1 MRSSALL
8 RLSVCLLPLLSLA
21 APTQGGAVEPS
32 TTKVLGRAPLAFEPN
47 LGQSDPQVR
56 YLARG
61 AGYALFLTRDEA
73 VLALMSGNPDTPK
86 SHPSSLRQS
95 VLRVRPLGSRPAES
109 LEPEQSLPG
118 HSSYVRSSSEPG
130 KTLRDVPRYG
140 RVRARG
146 IYPGIDMVYYG
157 SGERLEYDFVVAP
170 GADPDR
176 IRLGFEGAEGLTLD
190 EAGNLHLRLATGE
203 IVQHAPVLY
212 QEVEGRRRPV
222 TGRFALLGDAVGFE
236 VGAYDPSLPL
246 VIDPPLVW
254 ASLLGGSSTE
264 WTLDVDVTPNGQ
276 AYACGYTYSTNFPT
290 RPTATDPDLVDA
302 DAYVTKFNLDGSG
315 IDWSTYVG
323 GPGYQSANAIT
334 LDSNRNS
341 YVTGSTAN
349 DAWVFLVDAA
359 GNVQWQRIFGGSE
372 FERGLEI
379 VLDSSLNVY
388 VAGATYSQDFRGPN
402 ANPNVAQPGFGG
414 GYEDAF
420 VAKLNRF
427 GTLLYTTFYGGS
439 RDEEGTAI
447 ALDLS
452 GRMVFS
458 GTVSWYDDLTA
469 TVKSDAFAVRLRA
482 DGTAFQGR
490 FIFPGSGNDY
500 ASDVAVDPS
509 GNVWM
514 AGTTFSDDFKTTPN
528 AIRGTRLSKSEAFLV
543 RLNTTWDDFSYS
555 TYLGDDH
562 KKAVSGLL
570 VDDIGRLY
578 VIGRSMQPK
587 VYPDDPEIYDV
598 WVARYTPSTNT
609 ASTRTVEAL
618 GNQFTAGCAMD
629 NSRLI
634 YIAGVTDDKDIA
646 TDGAFQ
652 VNLKGAFDGFVAK
665 VTF

>member
-21 APTQGGAVEPS
+21 VPTQGGAVETSPA
-32 TTKVLGRAPLAFEPN
+32 KVLGRAPLAFEPN

-73 VLALMSGNPDTPK
+73 VLALMSGNPDPSK
-86 SHPSSLRQS
+86 ARPSSLRQS

-118 HSSYVRSSSEPG
+118 HSHYTRASEPG
-130 KTLRDVPRYG
+130 KALRDVPRYG
-140 RVRARG
+140 RVRAKG
-146 IYPGIDMVYYG
+146 VYPGIDMVYYG

-176 IRLGFEGAEGLTLD
+176 IRLGFEGAEGLALD
-190 EAGNLHLRLATGE
+190 EAGNLHLRLTTGE

-212 QEVEGRRRPV
+212 QEIGGRRRPV
-222 TGRFALLGDAVGFE
+222 TGRFALTGNAVGFE
-236 VGAYDPSLPL
+236 VGAYDPALPL

-276 AYACGYTYSTNFPT
+276 AYACGYTSSTNFPT
-290 RPTATDPDLVDA
+290 RPTAADPDLVDA

-334 LDSNRNS
+334 LDANRNS
-341 YVTGSTAN
+341 YVTGSTNN

-359 GNVQWQRIFGGSE
+359 GNVQWQRIFGGSD

-388 VAGATYSQDFRGPN
+388 VTGSTYSQNFRDPN

-414 GYEDAF
+414 GYQDAF

-439 RDEEGTAI
+439 KDEEGTAI

-452 GRMVFS
+452 GRMVFT
-458 GTVSWYDDLTA
+458 GTVSWWDDLTA

-500 ASDVAVDPS
+500 TGDIAVDPS
-509 GNVWM
+509 GNVWV
-514 AGTTFSDDFKTTPN
+514 AGTTSSDDFWTTTN
-528 AIRGTRLSKSEAFLV
+528 AVRGSRLSKSEAFLV
-543 RLNTTWDDFSYS
+543 RLNSTWDGFSYS

-562 KKAVSGLL
+562 QKAVSGLL

-578 VIGRSMQPK
+578 VIGRISQTDN
-587 VYPDDPEIYDV
+587 PDLHDV
-598 WVARYTPSTNT
+598 WAARYTPSTNT

-618 GNQFTAGCAMD
+618 GTQLTTGCAMD

-634 YIAGVTDDKDIA
+634 YIAGVTDDDDIA